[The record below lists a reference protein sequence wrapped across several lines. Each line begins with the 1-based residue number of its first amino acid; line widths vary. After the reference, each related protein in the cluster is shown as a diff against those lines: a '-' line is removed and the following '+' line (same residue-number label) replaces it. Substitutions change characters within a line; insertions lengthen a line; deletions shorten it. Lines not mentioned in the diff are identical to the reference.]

1 MANFDDAVK
10 EGDGERILRCWKF
23 ALLIFKACNHS
34 KYALASLLLQAGVN
48 AMLTPRQA
56 HCLKWNRTV
65 NTHGGKGKNISLD
78 LRLEHLNNIVKGVL
92 KNLGPNIRSERC
104 AARCCLS
111 VGQLDTFIDIVDRDL
126 GVKKPT
132 GTHISKKSQDDF
144 KALVNELHT
153 RVNVFESVP
162 GRKYQHFPGFS
173 SNILSKLNFRLLNDW
188 ITSHKKELQKF
199 E

>member
-10 EGDGERILRCWKF
+10 EGDGERIHRCWKF
-23 ALLIFKACNHS
+23 ALLIFKAYNHS

-65 NTHGGKGKNISLD
+65 NTQGGKGKNISLD
-78 LRLEHLNNIVKGVL
+78 LRLEHLNNIVKGIL
-92 KNLGPNIRSERC
+92 KNLGPNNLSERC

-111 VGQLDTFIDIVDRDL
+111 VGQLDTSIDVVDRDL

-132 GTHISKKSQDDF
+132 GKHISQKAQDDF

-153 RVNVFESVP
+153 RVNVCESVP

-173 SNILSKLNFRLLNDW
+173 VTFCQNLISDC
-188 ITSHKKELQKF
+188 
-199 E
+199 